1 MFSLAELSRYR
12 SLSLQRSTVRWI
24 IVRVFAISGWTF
36 LFAVIYAQSPLY
48 TSNQNQYFLHG
59 LANASFGFL
68 KNDWLA
74 NTLDPTPLFSLLVSL
89 TYTVFNTDIIFYI
102 YYAIL
107 LGIYLFTLLGA
118 GSLLYDL
125 NQPETW
131 LVYLALLLVLHSAG
145 MRFFLSRAL
154 GPEWAYVLEGGLAGQ
169 RVLGVV
175 FQPSTFGVL
184 LVLSIYLFIKGH
196 SYIAVF
202 FLALAASFH
211 PTYLLT
217 AGIITLGYMVESF
230 REKRNLAKSLLIGA
244 LALLLVSPTLSY
256 VFTAFGSTP
265 AETTSQARDVLVYFR
280 IPHHAVISE
289 WFDITSVFQIA
300 LILAATYLVRRTRLF
315 TVMAVSILAA
325 ASLTFLQIARQD
337 EALAL
342 LFPWRIS
349 TILVPLSVAILSAAL
364 VSNAFERFSSLKN
377 SRGPALTLAS
387 TVIILLVTVVGATR
401 TILERQIIQSNEE
414 RDLMGFIESEKKPED
429 VYLVPIKLQ
438 DFRLET
444 GAPVYVDFKSIP
456 YRDVEVL
463 EWYRRIQLATDLYD
477 QSRIDCGLV
486 DAFAAEGVTNLVI
499 HVDETTISCDSVHL
513 EYLDEQFG
521 VYSIPR

>member
-1 MFSLAELSRYR
+1 
-12 SLSLQRSTVRWI
+12 
-24 IVRVFAISGWTF
+24 
-36 LFAVIYAQSPLY
+36 
-48 TSNQNQYFLHG
+48 
-59 LANASFGFL
+59 
-68 KNDWLA
+68 
-74 NTLDPTPLFSLLVSL
+74 
-89 TYTVFNTDIIFYI
+89 
-102 YYAIL
+102 
-107 LGIYLFTLLGA
+107 
-118 GSLLYDL
+118 
-125 NQPETW
+125 
-131 LVYLALLLVLHSAG
+131 
-145 MRFFLSRAL
+145 
-154 GPEWAYVLEGGLAGQ
+154 
-169 RVLGVV
+169 
-175 FQPSTFGVL
+175 
-184 LVLSIYLFIKGH
+184 
-196 SYIAVF
+196 
-202 FLALAASFH
+202 
-211 PTYLLT
+211 
-217 AGIITLGYMVESF
+217 
-230 REKRNLAKSLLIGA
+230 
-244 LALLLVSPTLSY
+244 
-256 VFTAFGSTP
+256 
-265 AETTSQARDVLVYFR
+265 
-280 IPHHAVISE
+280 
-289 WFDITSVFQIA
+289 